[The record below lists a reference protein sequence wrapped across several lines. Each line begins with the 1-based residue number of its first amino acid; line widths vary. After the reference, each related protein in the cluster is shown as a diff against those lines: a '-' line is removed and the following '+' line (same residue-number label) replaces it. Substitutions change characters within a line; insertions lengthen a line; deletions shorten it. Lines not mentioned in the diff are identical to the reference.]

1 MICSCAQEN
10 FLIIIIINVENSYC
24 RNPEFIFQYPL
35 MNKKFKRTA
44 FISNNVKVF
53 TVTFDQVNASLLNI
67 NYLRIKL
74 LLKNFE

>member
-10 FLIIIIINVENSYC
+10 FLIIIIIIIINVEKSYC

-67 NYLRIKL
+67 NYLI
-74 LLKNFE
+74 NY